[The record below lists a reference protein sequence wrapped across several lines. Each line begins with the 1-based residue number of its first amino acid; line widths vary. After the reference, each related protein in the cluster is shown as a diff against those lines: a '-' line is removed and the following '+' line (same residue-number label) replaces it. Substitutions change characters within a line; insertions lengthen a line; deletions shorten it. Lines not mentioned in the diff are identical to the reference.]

1 MSNSFHGIARSIC
14 RTDTAAGVRVE
25 YCYHKTAVVRSR
37 PDGTV
42 ALHSGGYRTATTK
55 RAINQALEDLG
66 RPERV
71 SQRDFAWY
79 VGDVPFHDD
88 MVLAAA

>member
-1 MSNSFHGIARSIC
+1 MASQFRGTARTIC
-14 RTDTAAGVRVE
+14 RTDTAEGLRVE

-42 ALHSGGYRTATTK
+42 ALHSGGWRTATTK

-71 SQRDFAWY
+71 SQHDFAWF
-79 VGDVPFHDD
+79 VGDVPFHDGI
-88 MVLAAA
+88 VLAA